1 MRNIILVLTVV
12 VVSASAGATSAKNTA
27 SATTKSKATKAP
39 KKKLTQE
46 ANFTGA
52 TVNGKYQIAGGAV
65 SAVENEKTLNDI
77 VGGRKDFK
85 DRLKQDLAKAKP
97 QNKQVAE

>member
-1 MRNIILVLTVV
+1 MRNIIFVLAALVI
-12 VVSASAGATSAKNTA
+12 SFSAGASQK
-27 SATTKSKATKAP
+27 KAAVKAP

-46 ANFTGA
+46 AVFNGA

-77 VGGRKDFK
+77 IGGRKDFK
-85 DRLKQDLAKAKP
+85 DRLRADLAKAKSP
-97 QNKQVAE
+97 TKQVAE

>member
-1 MRNIILVLTVV
+1 MRNLIFVLTALVISS
-12 VVSASAGATSAKNTA
+12 SALASNSKTAGVKG
-27 SATTKSKATKAP
+27 P
-39 KKKLTQE
+39 KKHLTQE

-77 VGGRKDFK
+77 IGGRKDFK

-97 QNKQVAE
+97 ATSGAE

>member
-1 MRNIILVLTVV
+1 MRNIILVLTAV
-12 VVSASAGATSAKNTA
+12 VVSVSAGAA
-27 SATTKSKATKAP
+27 TKSTTAKAP

-85 DRLKQDLAKAKP
+85 DRLKADLATTKSPK
-97 QNKQVAE
+97 KDSVE

>member
-1 MRNIILVLTVV
+1 MRNIIFVLTAVV
-12 VVSASAGATSAKNTA
+12 ISVSAQAAQK
-27 SATTKSKATKAP
+27 KSDKAP

-46 ANFTGA
+46 AVFNGA

-77 VGGRKDFK
+77 IGGRKDFK
-85 DRLKQDLAKAKP
+85 DRLKTDLAKSKSP
-97 QNKQVAE
+97 KQAAE

>member
-1 MRNIILVLTVV
+1 MRNVILLLTCVVL
-12 VVSASAGATSAKNTA
+12 SSSLAQAST
-27 SATTKSKATKAP
+27 
-39 KKKLTQE
+39 KKKAVAHKKPKSNLTQE
-46 ANFTGA
+46 AVFNGA

-85 DRLKQDLAKAKP
+85 DRLKQDLASSKTVSQTK
-97 QNKQVAE
+97 

>member
-1 MRNIILVLTVV
+1 MRNIILVITAV
-12 VVSASAGATSAKNTA
+12 VVSASAGAATKNKA
-27 SATTKSKATKAP
+27 SKAP

-77 VGGRKDFK
+77 IGGRKDFK
-85 DRLKQDLAKAKP
+85 DRLKADLAKSKS
-97 QNKQVAE
+97 VAE